1 MAKKL
6 VRQGIKEARERDVHN
21 IYVRSDNKVAV
32 HVYQKFGFGVTG
44 RDNLEKVSYIKFFAD
59 QYVKILLLPNKAIFP
74 DYSFQNVFSR
84 GLDGKEQN
92 GAGGYS

>member
-44 RDNLEKVSYIKFFAD
+44 RDKGDAS
-59 QYVKILLLPNKAIFP
+59 LLLMEKIMHEEAKI
-74 DYSFQNVFSR
+74 
-84 GLDGKEQN
+84 
-92 GAGGYS
+92 A